1 MNCFSHARA
10 IPRLVCRMMMAQP
23 PFVIVV
29 DDDAGLLKSVARLLA
44 HHGIESRTFASAE
57 ALLESDNVQTAT
69 CLLLDI
75 HLGGIS
81 GIELKRRLAASGS
94 KWPVIFMTA
103 NDDEATRNEA
113 MDAGCIAYLR
123 KPFACQVLLDAIG
136 KAVA

>member
-1 MNCFSHARA
+1 
-10 IPRLVCRMMMAQP
+10 MAQRT
-23 PFVIVV
+23 VIVV

-44 HHGIESRTFASAE
+44 HHGIDSRTFASAE
-57 ALLESDNVQTAT
+57 ALLESGSVQTAT

-81 GIELKRRLAASGS
+81 GIELQRWLAASGS
-94 KWPVIFMTA
+94 KRPVIFMTA
-103 NDDEATRNEA
+103 SDDEAPRNEA

-123 KPFACQVLLDAIG
+123 KPFAGQVLLDAIG